1 MFLPF
6 FSPFDLVFFFFFR
19 QRTNEKLNLFS
30 SLSPPQQN
38 NISRG
43 FWLLTPF
50 QIILFVGIPIA
61 YTITAAIS
69 FQKIVAL
76 VDPGGSSWGGAD
88 GGGLGRWIVIFM
100 AINLCVVQVRSF
112 HSLSAVSMIGTL
124 ASVFYA
130 LVAFIGS
137 LVVRG
142 RGGAGTEAVSYEFGA
157 VSSNG
162 SNTALA
168 FNAANAIATIAF
180 AYGGK
185 RIWELVVVEREGKT
199 NDGERKKILLTHFG
213 NFKKKKKNHQ
223 ATTSRRRSRPRSPS
237 LPRPP
242 GP

>member
-1 MFLPF
+1 MTSGTRVLFCL
-6 FSPFDLVFFFFFR
+6 FSFFFPFSSSGFFR
-19 QRTNEKLNLFS
+19 PRKKRTKIETEKLNLFFFFFFL
-30 SLSPPQQN
+30 SLSASFPRQTN
-38 NISRG
+38 RG

-76 VDPGGSSWGGAD
+76 VDPASSWGGGAA
-88 GGGLGRWIVIFM
+88 GEGGLGRWIVIFM

-112 HSLSAVSMIGTL
+112 HSLSSVSMIGTL

-137 LVVRG
+137 LARG
-142 RGGAGTEAVSYEFGA
+142 KGGGGAEAAAVSYQFGA
-157 VSSNG
+157 DKTQG
-162 SNTALA
+162 STEALV

-185 RIWELVVVEREGKT
+185 FRIKGFERE
-199 NDGERKKILLTHFG
+199 NMIEGERKVQLFFAHF
-213 NFKKKKKNHQ
+213 
-223 ATTSRRRSRPRSPS
+223 
-237 LPRPP
+237 
-242 GP
+242 